1 MSSIVPI
8 DYGPNANAVGRL
20 GTIIVY
26 PIEGLI
32 YEVTITAQN
41 ACPCCCRFCCGRYP
55 DGSVPP
61 ELYLTIT
68 NLQKFPSSISP
79 LAPAPSTELYFEY
92 KFETCPCMP
101 INISYKMTRYN
112 ERNPYALGFY
122 TGFFSDAKWA
132 YIDPLF
138 PLSKRIIKR
147 PSRFNRRLVY
157 EIPDY
162 DTSGLFNC
170 YLRIKYF
177 ENDIDPLHRN
187 ALDKYLIKRSSVN
200 AFGADGITIYT
211 FNEDIY
217 KMPASMDV
225 FYNCMPRF
233 VQACDLPSNNKDSG
247 YVYFIAYLPF
257 LYFPEPVT
265 AGKAVWGI
273 GAFRMDN
280 GSAPS
285 PSYYGTERIS
295 CDPYYQKG
303 VFPFDS
309 FVGRDGE
316 QDSSPFVAGRA
327 PDVEWGFFSNSASL
341 NGEDYVDPSTGGFV
355 ACGPRAGHY
364 GNYNTREFNAEW
376 TVTE

>member
-55 DGSVPP
+55 DGSVPS

-79 LAPAPSTELYFEY
+79 LNNTSGELYFEY
-92 KFETCPCMP
+92 KFATCPCMP

-112 ERNPYALGFY
+112 ETNPYALGFY
-122 TGFFSDAKWA
+122 TGNYSAAKWA

-147 PSRFNRRLVY
+147 PSQFNRRLVY

-162 DTSGLFNC
+162 DTSGIFNC
-170 YLRIKYF
+170 YIRISYF

-187 ALDKYLIKRSSVN
+187 ALDKYLVKRSTFN
-200 AFGADGITIYT
+200 GFATDGITIYT
-211 FNEDIY
+211 YNSDIY
-217 KMPASMDV
+217 KMPASVDV
-225 FYNCMPRF
+225 FYHCNPRS
-233 VQACDLPSNNKDSG
+233 VQYCDLPNNNKDGG

-280 GSAPS
+280 GSPNIIPHTS
-285 PSYYGTERIS
+285 IS

-303 VFPFDS
+303 NFPFDS

-316 QDSSPFVAGRA
+316 QDSSPFISGRA
-327 PDVEWGFFSNSASL
+327 PDIEWGFFSNSASL
-341 NGEDYVDPSTGGFV
+341 NGEDYVDPSTGSFV
-355 ACGPRAGHY
+355 TCGPRGLSY
-364 GNYNTREFNAEW
+364 PYYSNREFNAEW

>member
-41 ACPCCCRFCCGRYP
+41 ACPCCCRYCCGRYP
-55 DGSVPP
+55 DGSPPP
-61 ELYLTIT
+61 ELYITIIRLDQFAVWSD
-68 NLQKFPSSISP
+68 NNNYSYPFS
-79 LAPAPSTELYFEY
+79 
-92 KFETCPCMP
+92 TCPCLP
-101 INISYKMTRYN
+101 INISYKMTRYYPSIY
-112 ERNPYALGFY
+112 EFGFFIGFY
-122 TGFFSDAKWA
+122 NETRWA

-138 PLSKRIIKR
+138 PLSKRIVKR
-147 PSRFNRRLVY
+147 PPQYGKRLVY

-170 YLRIKYF
+170 YLRITYF

-187 ALDKYLIKRSSVN
+187 ALDKYLVKRSSVN
-200 AFGADGITIYT
+200 VFGTDGITVYT
-211 FNEDIY
+211 YNEDIY

-225 FYNCMPRF
+225 FYSCMPRF
-233 VQACDLPSNNKDSG
+233 GQFCDSPSNNKDGG
-247 YVYFIAYLPF
+247 YAYFIAYLPF

-265 AGKAVWGI
+265 VGKAVWGI

-280 GSAPS
+280 GSVPPAS
-285 PSYYGTERIS
+285 SYATEEGRKVS

-303 VFPFDS
+303 IFPFDS

-316 QDSSPFVAGRA
+316 QNSSPFISGR
-327 PDVEWGFFSNSASL
+327 PPNIDWGFFVDTTNL
-341 NGEDYVDPSTGGFV
+341 NGENYVDPNVGAFYN
-355 ACGPRAGHY
+355 CGPRY
-364 GNYNTREFNAEW
+364 GGYPYYSRNEFNAEW